1 VMDVDVHVAAAG
13 RVCVVAGSAIAGVQR
28 AECRAERAE
37 CRAERAE
44 CRAERAECRA
54 QSAERRV
61 PRGHG
66 LPGDKGGRTHSRG
79 GPSGRAARDRV
90 CVTGRDRVSE
100 VD

>member
-13 RVCVVAGSAIAGVQR
+13 RVCVEVGSAIAGVQR
-28 AECRAERAE
+28 AECRVERAE
-37 CRAERAE
+37 CRV
-44 CRAERAECRA
+44 ERAECRA

-66 LPGDKGGRTHSRG
+66 LPGDKGGRTHSRR
-79 GPSGRAARDRV
+79 GPSGSAARDGV